1 MPEEV
6 ENLEDNNNEVG
17 GQSNNNT
24 HASSSTPLRNVA
36 NNKKDNIVDFNKY
49 KSRKKT
55 GNNDNVSSSGTSSNV
70 NIPKRSMGSNI
81 VNNAKRQIANRALSS
96 VPVLGTLNNLNNI
109 RKNVMARRNTNPTTT
124 GGIVSNNREDNSRSD
139 SITSGVTSNDDS
151 TSDDSVVSNEE
162 SESRSLNPLRS
173 IFGSNNKFSSKFKL
187 FGRIPLST
195 KFMIGLFGFIISF
208 LFIFLIPITVIG
220 FFSGFWGLDT
230 AEASSGGSGDIDYGD
245 YSLSSDGHE
254 ILHEP
259 LDTFLESKGTS
270 LEEFNNLIV
279 SNVQEAGSGT
289 RAGVVAAA
297 VTLIAELGNNYNVKV
312 PYFWTG
318 GHGSI
323 SVGAEASWGSNTCYT
338 AANGQAYTY
347 CGLDCSGFVTWAIN
361 NGGFSIPVQS
371 SATFVYL
378 EGAERVSLS
387 SSAVLQAGDLLATS
401 GHIILVVGVDDN
413 GYICAEAAGN
423 ETGVLF
429 SRKSFDASGYYGI
442 DMSGFYGG

>member
-1 MPEEV
+1 MPEEEIEYL
-6 ENLEDNNNEVG
+6 ENND
-17 GQSNNNT
+17 SN
-24 HASSSTPLRNVA
+24 SP
-36 NNKKDNIVDFNKY
+36 KKDDSQSSKASNKASTNNIVDFNKY
-49 KSRKKT
+49 KSKKIKDNSDNKKSSASSPTVRNMLTNVAKNKLANRVLNKTPLAPAVTALNTLNGIKNMVNRKKATT
-55 GNNDNVSSSGTSSNV
+55 GNATGTTD
-70 NIPKRSMGSNI
+70 
-81 VNNAKRQIANRALSS
+81 NAK
-96 VPVLGTLNNLNNI
+96 
-109 RKNVMARRNTNPTTT
+109 TTT
-124 GGIVSNNREDNSRSD
+124 NEEGTVDENVD
-139 SITSGVTSNDDS
+139 T
-151 TSDDSVVSNEE
+151 SNEE
-162 SESRSLNPLRS
+162 NTTTESNATSFNPLS
-173 IFGSNNKFSSKFKL
+173 SLFGGTGGLLGTFSFMGKFSMVAKIGMIVGLSFCSL
-187 FGRIPLST
+187 F
-195 KFMIGLFGFIISF
+195 
-208 LFIFLIPITVIG
+208 FLIILLTIPVG

-270 LEEFNNLIV
+270 LEEFNNLIA

-297 VTLIAELGNNYNVKV
+297 VTLIAELGNNYGVKV
-312 PYFWTG
+312 PYFWGG
-318 GHGSI
+318 GHGHI
-323 SVGAEASWGSNTCYT
+323 ATGAEASWGSGRCYT
-338 AANGQAYTY
+338 YANGQIYSY

-371 SATFVYL
+371 SASFVYL

>member
-6 ENLEDNNNEVG
+6 ENLEDDNNEVS
-17 GQSNNNT
+17 GQSNNNA
-24 HASSSTPLRNVA
+24 HASSSSPLK
-36 NNKKDNIVDFNKY
+36 NNTSNENNIIDFNKY
-49 KSRKKT
+49 KSRKKI
-55 GNNDNVSSSGTSSNV
+55 GNNDNVSNSSTPSNSV
-70 NIPKRSMGSNI
+70 NIPRRSMGTNI

-109 RKNVMARRNTNPTTT
+109 RKSVMARRNASPTTT
-124 GGIVSNNREDNSRSD
+124 GGIVSNNRTEGVSD
-139 SITSGVTSNDDS
+139 DGITNDVTSNDE
-151 TSDDSVVSNEE
+151 SVVSNEE
-162 SESRSLNPLRS
+162 NESRSLNPLHS
-173 IFGSNNKFSSKFKL
+173 IFGSNNRFSSKFKL
-187 FGRIPLST
+187 FGRIPIST
-195 KFMIGLFGFIISF
+195 KIFVGFLGFLVTF

-220 FFSGFWGLDT
+220 FFSGFWGLDMT
-230 AEASSGGSGDIDYGD
+230 ETSSGGSGNTSYGD

-254 ILHEP
+254 ILHES

-270 LEEFNNLIV
+270 LEEFNNLIA

-297 VTLIAELGNNYNVKV
+297 VTLISELGNNYGVKI
-312 PYFWTG
+312 PYFWGG
-318 GHGSI
+318 GHGHI
-323 SVGAEASWGSNTCYT
+323 ATGAEASWGSGRCYT
-338 AANGQAYTY
+338 YANGQAYTY

-371 SATFVYL
+371 SNTFVYL
-378 EGAERVSLS
+378 DGAERVSLS

-401 GHIILVVGVDDN
+401 GHIILIVGVDDN

>member
-6 ENLEDNNNEVG
+6 ENLEDNNNEAG
-17 GQSNNNT
+17 GQSNNT
-24 HASSSTPLRNVA
+24 HASSSAPLRNVT

-55 GNNDNVSSSGTSSNV
+55 GNNDNVSNSGTSSNV
-70 NIPKRSMGSNI
+70 NIPRSNRGSNI
-81 VNNAKRQIANRALSS
+81 VNNAKRQIANKALSS

-109 RKNVMARRNTNPTTT
+109 RKGVMTRRNTNPTT
-124 GGIVSNNREDNSRSD
+124 GGIVSNNRTDGVSD
-139 SITSGVTSNDDS
+139 DGITSGVTNNDDTTSND
-151 TSDDSVVSNEE
+151 SVLSNEE
-162 SESRSLNPLRS
+162 SESRSLNPLSS

-187 FGRIPLST
+187 FGRIPIST
-195 KFMIGLFGFIISF
+195 KIFVGFLGFLVAF
-208 LFIFLIPITVIG
+208 LFMFLIPITVIG
-220 FFSGFWGLDT
+220 YFSGFWGLDT

-270 LEEFNNLIV
+270 LEEFNNLIA

-297 VTLIAELGNNYNVKV
+297 VTLIAELGNNYGVKI
-312 PYFWTG
+312 PYYWTG
-318 GHGSI
+318 GHGHI
-323 SVGAEASWGSNTCYT
+323 ATGAEASWGSGRCYT
-338 AANGQAYTY
+338 NANGQAYTY

-371 SATFVYL
+371 SGTFVYL
-378 EGAERVSLS
+378 AGAKRVSLS

-401 GHIILVVGVDDN
+401 GHIILIVGVDDS

-423 ETGVLF
+423 ETGVMF
-429 SRKSFDASGYYGI
+429 SRKSFDASSYYGI